1 MKDLSSMMNDT
12 TKRISILGTGI
23 AGVALLTG
31 LWLHSQKTKEAPA
44 RIEVPSATLAPLAS
58 AVTPTQAVADTD
70 YRAVF
75 TGIYSSEWLSP
86 ETTAAEDALFCD
98 AKYCE
103 HYLACLIAAGDLE
116 WGTFLA
122 GSGLTTASKSRF
134 LELTAKKKL
143 ALKQAAIASRALS
156 PETGRNERQNF
167 LQSVSAE
174 YDGQIK
180 AEIGEA
186 LFSSY
191 QAYEHD
197 GMAMLVEPF
206 FAETRVA
213 GLALSAEQEKNLI
226 AKVKASLRPHA
237 RTARGI
243 TQSFLAFDAAADE
256 SVLLSLDQVV
266 VFREYQE
273 ALRSARKSSPRSI
286 ATIRPNLP
294 DSAVAIRQ
302 RGISAFSKKTAKA
315 LPLETAKLDA
325 LKAMLEDYLLAGR
338 ITSDEFASTVTTLI
352 GTEGFQKLITLAEQ
366 SALDH
371 DLSVIGRKLRIAEL
385 PLDTAKQQKLRAAL
399 ESRLRQGGASDGPE
413 KRSFDFLDEDER
425 VVVERHQ
432 RARLAAL

>member
-1 MKDLSSMMNDT
+1 MMNDT

-44 RIEVPSATLAPLAS
+44 RIEVPSATLASLAS

-86 ETTAAEDALFCD
+86 ETTAAEDALFCE

-174 YDGQIK
+174 YDGQIE
-180 AEIGEA
+180 AEIGET

-206 FAETRVA
+206 FAETRA
-213 GLALSAEQEKNLI
+213 EGLALSAEQEKDLI

-237 RTARGI
+237 RTARDI
-243 TQSFLAFDAAADE
+243 TQSFLVFDAATDE
-256 SVLLSLDQVV
+256 SVLLSLDQVMV
-266 VFREYQE
+266 LRAYQE
-273 ALRSARKSSPRSI
+273 TLRSARKSSPRSI
-286 ATIRPNLP
+286 ATTRPKLP

-302 RGISAFSKKTAKA
+302 RGISAFTKKAAKA

-325 LKAMLEDYLLAGR
+325 LKTMLEDYLLAGR
-338 ITSDEFASTVTTLI
+338 VTSDEFASAVTTLI

-366 SALDH
+366 SALEH
-371 DLSVIGRKLRIAEL
+371 DLSVIDRKLRIAGL
-385 PLDTAKQQKLRAAL
+385 PLNAAKQQKLRAAL
-399 ESRLRQGGASDGPE
+399 ESWGRQSGSPDASE
-413 KRSFDFLDEDER
+413 KRSLDFLNEDER